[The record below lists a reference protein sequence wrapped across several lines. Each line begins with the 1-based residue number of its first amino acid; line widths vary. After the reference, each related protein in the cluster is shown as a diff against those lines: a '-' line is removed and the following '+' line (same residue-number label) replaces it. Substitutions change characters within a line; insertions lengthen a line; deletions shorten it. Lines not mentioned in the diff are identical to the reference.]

1 MITLEMEKQC
11 GCFKKSD
18 FQALQRFD
26 TKEQAHKVATAM
38 CEEMSENF
46 CQKHN
51 FTIEKNGDT
60 LLIKVAFND

>member
-18 FQALQRFD
+18 YEAVQTFTSKDEALVSAS
-26 TKEQAHKVATAM
+26 KM
-38 CEEMSENF
+38 CDDMNENF

-51 FTIEKNGDT
+51 FKVTEEGDK
-60 LLIKVAFND
+60 LIIKVEMNG